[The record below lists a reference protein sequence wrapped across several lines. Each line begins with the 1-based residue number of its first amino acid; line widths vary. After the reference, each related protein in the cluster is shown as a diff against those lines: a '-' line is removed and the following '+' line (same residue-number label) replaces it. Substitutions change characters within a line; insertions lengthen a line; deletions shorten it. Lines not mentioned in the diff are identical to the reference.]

1 VRVDLSARAEE
12 DLARIYDFNLERS
25 VEWAQRVHQRL
36 LERSRG
42 LAIAPLMGRPYRP
55 AGVRQVSV
63 TDIQYVIDYRPAATV
78 IEILRFRSTREVR

>member
-1 VRVDLSARAEE
+1 MRVELSARAEE

-25 VEWAQRVHQRL
+25 VEWARRVHQRL
-36 LERSRG
+36 LERSRA
-42 LAIAPLMGRPYRP
+42 LAVAPFTGRPYRP